1 MAVGSNLEGR
11 PLTTH
16 DKDGDEPGVL
26 HVDKRVVFVGQV
38 RNYCW
43 LEKGTAA
50 DLLEK
55 EPDYRTQYDRF
66 LMENSGFNAKNNY
79 KE

>member
-1 MAVGSNLEGR
+1 MASGGDGGVQFDPLPSLYSVAVGSNLEGR

-38 RNYCW
+38 RNYC
-43 LEKGTAA
+43 
-50 DLLEK
+50 
-55 EPDYRTQYDRF
+55 
-66 LMENSGFNAKNNY
+66 
-79 KE
+79 